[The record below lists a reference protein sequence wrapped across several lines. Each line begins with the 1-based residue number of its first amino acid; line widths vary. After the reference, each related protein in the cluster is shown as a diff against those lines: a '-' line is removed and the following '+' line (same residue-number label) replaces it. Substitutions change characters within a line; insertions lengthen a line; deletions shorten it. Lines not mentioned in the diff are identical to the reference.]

1 MQTRTTSRLTGRWAT
16 LAIVLLTGLGLVGA
30 TAPATAQPTKDHGR
44 IVVRASAEGLTLS
57 RNVTHAGK
65 VTISVESLFEDT
77 GDGHHLAG
85 GAIMFKLNPPATLAT
100 LRADFQDGISDDNAV
115 AARGTRNLTRHARFY
130 GLGEITHRKTVSV
143 TQTLSAGTY
152 YLTDNPELAE
162 GTPHLVPLKVVGT
175 SRGDTG
181 KESRHLTTVSMTA
194 NDRFA
199 VPGSLP
205 AKGTISVR
213 NRSDTLHFMQM
224 WPVLPGTTDK
234 AVQAWLDDGAQGDPG
249 FFVDGPSTGL
259 YLLSPGQTAQMT
271 YDMPPGSYLLLCE
284 IRDART
290 GVPHVFMG
298 MHKVVTLK

>member
-1 MQTRTTSRLTGRWAT
+1 MQAITTSGLTGRWAT

-30 TAPATAQPTKDHGR
+30 TAPATAQTTRDHGR
-44 IVVRASAEGLTLS
+44 IVVRASADGLTLS

-65 VTISVESLFEDT
+65 VTITVEAANVDFGSP
-77 GDGHHLAG
+77 
-85 GAIMFKLNPPATLAT
+85 IMFKLVPPATLAT
-100 LRADFQDGISDDNAV
+100 LRADFQDATSDDNAV

-130 GLGEITHRKTVSV
+130 GLAEVARGRTISV
-143 TQTLSAGTY
+143 TQTLGAGTY
-152 YLTDNPELAE
+152 YLIDNPEFAE
-162 GTPHLVPLKVVGT
+162 GTPHLVPLNVVGT
-175 SRGDTG
+175 SRGNTG

-213 NRSDTLHFMQM
+213 NRSDTLHLMQM

-249 FFVDGPSTGL
+249 FFVDGPSAGL
-259 YLLSPGQTAQMT
+259 NPLSPGQRVQMT
-271 YDMPPGSYLLLCE
+271 YDLPAGSYLLLCE
-284 IRDART
+284 IRDSET
-290 GVPHVFMG
+290 GMPHVFMG

>member
-57 RNVTHAGK
+57 RDVTHAGK
-65 VTISVESLFEDT
+65 VTITVEAPNVDFGSP
-77 GDGHHLAG
+77 
-85 GAIMFKLNPPATLAT
+85 IMFKLVPPATLAT
-100 LRADFQDGISDDNAV
+100 LRADLVDERSDDPAV

-130 GLGEITHRKTVSV
+130 GLAEVARGRTISV
-143 TQTLSAGTY
+143 TQTLGAGTY
-152 YLTDNPELAE
+152 YVTDSVDLAE
-162 GTPHLVPLKVVGT
+162 GTPHLVLLKVVGT
-175 SRGDTG
+175 SRDDAG

-194 NDRFA
+194 NDRFV

-249 FFVDGPSTGL
+249 FFVDGPSTAL
-259 YLLSPGQTAQMT
+259 NLLSPRQSAQMT
-271 YDMPPGSYLLLCE
+271 YDMPTGSYLLFCE
-284 IRDART
+284 IRDAET
-290 GVPHVFMG
+290 GMSHVFMG
-298 MHKVVTLK
+298 MHKVVTLR